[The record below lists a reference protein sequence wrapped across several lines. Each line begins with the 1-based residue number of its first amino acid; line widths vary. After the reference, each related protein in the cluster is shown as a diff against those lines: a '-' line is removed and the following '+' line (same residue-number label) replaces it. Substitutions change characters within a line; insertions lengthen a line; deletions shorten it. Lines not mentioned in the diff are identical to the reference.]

1 MSDGMTV
8 STTPLEW
15 RSRVRAIAQSCPV
28 VPREDDIGRRMLML
42 REKLKSPAHV
52 GSKSP
57 GRTKRSSLRQLVG
70 QRSKK
75 T

>member
-1 MSDGMTV
+1 MDDGMTV

-28 VPREDDIGRRMLML
+28 VPQEDDIGPRMLLL
-42 REKLKSPAHV
+42 REKLKSPAHA

-57 GRTKRSSLRQLVG
+57 CRTKRSSLRKFVG
-70 QRSKK
+70 QRSK
-75 T
+75 